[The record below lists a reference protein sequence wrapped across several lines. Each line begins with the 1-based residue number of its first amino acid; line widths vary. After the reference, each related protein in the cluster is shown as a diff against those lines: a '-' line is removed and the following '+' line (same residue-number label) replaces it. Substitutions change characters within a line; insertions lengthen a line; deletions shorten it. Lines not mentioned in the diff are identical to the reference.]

1 MISFVRRI
9 FVAVVEGGTLFLFGA
24 KTNDLYRWFDI
35 YVRTKFV
42 VLKENWPSLAIEH
55 IATGLIVTDSTTKLT
70 QLLGSHVN
78 VTLDDKPWACEE

>member
-9 FVAVVEGGTLFLFGA
+9 FAAVVEDGTLFLFGA

-55 IATGLIVTDSTTKLT
+55 IATGLKVTDSATT
-70 QLLGSHVN
+70 QLLCSHVN
-78 VTLDDKPWACEE
+78 VTLDDKPWVCEE